1 MSNFAQCPPSQSG
14 EGNHTTFSNP
24 NVPLQ
29 TREYALAGIS
39 GMLRS
44 LAGAQG
50 AFTSRGAKPKGL
62 NLMLLGLTTKQTKQ
76 TSSAKFI
83 QHPLCRVNLMMYRV
97 GGISHTP
104 MRVMHHSPLHHH
116 LPRRVSCSRV
126 SKASWVLCDVRVY
139 VCVCVCVCVRVHV
152 CVEVAACTLTCIKC
166 VPCGTYV
173 SSRLCVNAL
182 LCVFVFACA
191 YACVAVLVRVVPMV
205 ARRPSARTPSR
216 ANRQVQTL
224 GTSCTSNAG
233 LKGSQQLFCG
243 APRRVVVVVVVVVV
257 LVVWATVSNM
267 PPIYQVQ
274 APIQH

>member
-1 MSNFAQCPPSQSG
+1 M
-14 EGNHTTFSNP
+14 
-24 NVPLQ
+24 
-29 TREYALAGIS
+29 
-39 GMLRS
+39 
-44 LAGAQG
+44 
-50 AFTSRGAKPKGL
+50 
-62 NLMLLGLTTKQTKQ
+62 
-76 TSSAKFI
+76 
-83 QHPLCRVNLMMYRV
+83 
-97 GGISHTP
+97 
-104 MRVMHHSPLHHH
+104 
-116 LPRRVSCSRV
+116 
-126 SKASWVLCDVRVY
+126 
-139 VCVCVCVCVRVHV
+139 CVCVCVCVRVHV

>member
-76 TSSAKFI
+76 TTTSTIHTTPSVRRMNFSSRRS
-83 QHPLCRVNLMMYRV
+83 CRWYLTHTLMR
-97 GGISHTP
+97 
-104 MRVMHHSPLHHH
+104 HSFHHH
-116 LPRRVSCSRV
+116 LPCVITSCVMMLTVSC
-126 SKASWVLCDVRVY
+126 
-139 VCVCVCVCVRVHV
+139 VCVCRRRDVHHCVRVDLHRHMRVTRYVPSQLCAYALLCVFVCVCVRV
-152 CVEVAACTLTCIKC
+152 
-166 VPCGTYV
+166 CGR
-173 SSRLCVNAL
+173 SE
-182 LCVFVFACA
+182 
-191 YACVAVLVRVVPMV
+191 RVVPLV
-205 ARRPSARTPSR
+205 TRRPSARTSSC

-233 LKGSQQLFCG
+233 LKGSQQLFGGVSCRST
-243 APRRVVVVVVVVVV
+243 AM
-257 LVVWATVSNM
+257 VWAAVSNT
-267 PPIYQVQ
+267 PPFYQVQ
-274 APIQH
+274 AATQH